1 MISADV
7 SICYSKLSLICF
19 VFSFFQAVALINHN
33 IVDGSVFF
41 RRCLL
46 PALHDSVRGRSWSL
60 LLVWLETLRVSE
72 HTMCLFIQ

>member
-1 MISADV
+1 VNCTVMHGPTNIM
-7 SICYSKLSLICF
+7 SLICF
-19 VFSFFQAVALINHN
+19 VFSLFQAVALMNHN

-46 PALHDSVRGRSWSL
+46 PALHESVRGRSWSL

-72 HTMCLFIQ
+72 CTTCLFIH